1 MWTVTYWKQLVED
14 AIQAAATGALSVLGL
29 DVLDV
34 FNADWK
40 AALGVGLGGAVLAVL
55 KGVAVKN
62 VGTPQTTSVV
72 KQDESRA

>member
-1 MWTVTYWKQLVED
+1 MWTVSYWKQLVED
-14 AIQAAATGALSVLGL
+14 AVQATAAGALSVLGL
-29 DVLDV
+29 DALDV
-34 FNADWK
+34 FHADWK

-72 KQDESRA
+72 RKDEA